1 MGIVKSEIS
10 ILTYKRKFIHLQA
23 DQVILYGLIG
33 VPSSNGDIPQSP
45 VHTKILATLKH
56 QVMCDAYTH
65 AGVPIPTNKRHA
77 TAEVSE
83 KVSGRWRGFNG
94 RFLIIW
100 KQPCL
105 SPIWQE
111 R

>member
-10 ILTYKRKFIHLQA
+10 ILTYKRKFIHLQ
-23 DQVILYGLIG
+23 
-33 VPSSNGDIPQSP
+33 